1 MNATEHGLDGLHDEP
16 RPGATRTITDAN
28 IEQVITTTLM
38 LESAPENATLLEP
51 LGYLPP
57 AEYEMQFERLA
68 AEPLLLEHSTT

>member
-16 RPGATRTITDAN
+16 RPGAARTITDAN
-28 IEQVITTTLM
+28 IEQVITTTL
-38 LESAPENATLLEP
+38 ESTPENVTLLEP